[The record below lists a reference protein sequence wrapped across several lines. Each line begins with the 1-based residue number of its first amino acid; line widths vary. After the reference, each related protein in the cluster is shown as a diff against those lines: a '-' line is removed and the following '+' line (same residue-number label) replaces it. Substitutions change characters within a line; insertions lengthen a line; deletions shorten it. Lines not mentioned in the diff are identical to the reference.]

1 MHKYLRLTNRPE
13 HIARKWFVQMPG
25 SNCVSPTDQNALPA
39 NGLYKYL
46 AANCVSPTD
55 QNTLPGS
62 DLYSRNEP
70 AQCPENHVHFQLI
83 LGVHI

>member
-39 NGLYKYL
+39 NGSNCVSPTDQNALPANGLYKYL

-62 DLYSRNEP
+62 GLYSRNEP
-70 AQCPENHVHFQLI
+70 A
-83 LGVHI
+83 